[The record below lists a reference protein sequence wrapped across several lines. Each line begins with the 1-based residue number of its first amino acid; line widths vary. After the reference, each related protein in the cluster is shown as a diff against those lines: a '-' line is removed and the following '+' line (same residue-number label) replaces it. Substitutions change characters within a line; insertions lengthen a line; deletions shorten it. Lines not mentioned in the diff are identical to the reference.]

1 MAAYL
6 IGQIEITDPEA
17 YDDYRRQVA
26 PTMEG
31 RGAKILVR
39 GGDMNRLE
47 GDWPY
52 DRVVV
57 LEFPSMEAARAW
69 YDSAE
74 YAGPKALRQG
84 ASRGNMILV
93 EGV

>member
-6 IGQIEITDPEA
+6 IGQIEITDAEA
-17 YDDYRRQVA
+17 YDDYRSQVP
-26 PTMEG
+26 PTLEG
-31 RGAKILVR
+31 RGVRFLVR
-39 GGDMNRLE
+39 GGDMQRLE